1 MTEDNK
7 NEPERAPIFDIA
19 AWEQKQQEH
28 NRRFDEL
35 LLANKTALF
44 DVLASAGIEIV
55 DVNFDG
61 YGDSGQIERI
71 EARGSDNVIELPTAQ
86 IEIATP
92 VLDSPEIRC
101 QTMTIHD
108 VIEHLVYEFLRETHA
123 GWENNDG
130 AYGDFTFDVA
140 DRTITLD
147 YNERYTETDYS
158 HHSF

>member
-1 MTEDNK
+1 MTEDDK
-7 NEPERAPIFDIA
+7 NESERTPIFDIA

-44 DVLASAGIEIV
+44 DALASVGIEIV

-61 YGDSGQIERI
+61 YGDSGQIESI
-71 EARGSDNVIELPTAQ
+71 EAKDGDNVIELPTTQ

-92 VLDSPEIRC
+92 VWNSPEIHR
-101 QTMTIHD
+101 QAMTVHD
-108 VIEHLVYEFLRETHA
+108 AIEHFVYELLRKTHD
-123 GWENNDG
+123 GWENDDG
-130 AYGDFTFDVA
+130 AYGGFTFDAA

-147 YNERYTETDYS
+147 YHERYTDTNYS